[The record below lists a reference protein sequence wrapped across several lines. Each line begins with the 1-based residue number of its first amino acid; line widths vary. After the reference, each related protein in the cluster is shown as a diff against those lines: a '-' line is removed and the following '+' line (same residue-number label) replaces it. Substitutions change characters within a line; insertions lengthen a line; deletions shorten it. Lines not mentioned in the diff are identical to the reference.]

1 MTWQPW
7 RIIPAV
13 AASLLAIVLVYGMY
27 HGLTTTQVLGIS
39 SGSPGGGYYEVGEKL
54 LQVLSTD
61 LDEQRLEAPVSFQ
74 QVESHGPRQNLQHL
88 AERKAQLGIAVE
100 GLTVK
105 PKVSGGADIRGL
117 VKLSNSVFHVVVS
130 QQLSRTLGR
139 PNLQFTDLLVDHR
152 QKLGRPLRI
161 FMGSPHSGTH
171 TVMDMLLNYYKVAPE
186 TGLPWEVMEHGS
198 YTEVAAAFL
207 QGKVDVVCL
216 FVPIGSPAVVTMA
229 HHGVLLT
236 LTDAA
241 TEAIHMLRPSLNSA
255 IIPPGVYNKDFPA
268 TAVHS
273 LGADDILIANGE
285 VSNRLAYRIVRTI
298 AVHWQELQSGVLLTE
313 DFAKAQLSQNDYY
326 PLHPGAVAYYKGE
339 NVPLWPWFE
348 DKVRLV
354 IEHRDVV
361 LSVVGG
367 IPTLYTLLY
376 AWYQRR
382 RVTRLMAQIAALKIR
397 GATDRATIENI
408 RMHALT
414 LVAQGKLNRDSYAS
428 LNDYIA
434 AHLQLAPLPTEPS
447 TLTDGESKDA
457 LIK

>member
-13 AASLLAIVLVYGMY
+13 AASLLALALIYGMY
-27 HGLTTTQVLGIS
+27 HELTSTQVLGIS
-39 SGSPGGGYYEVGEKL
+39 SGAPGGGYYELGEKL

-61 LDEQRLEAPVSFQ
+61 LDEQRFEAPVSFEA
-74 QVESHGPRQNLQHL
+74 VESRGSRQNLQHL

-105 PKVSGGADIRGL
+105 PKVPGGADIRGL
-117 VKLSNSVFHVVVS
+117 VKLSNSILHIVVS
-130 QQLSRTLGR
+130 PQLSRTLGR

-161 FMGSPHSGTH
+161 FMGTPHSGTH

-186 TGLPWEVMEHGS
+186 TGLSWDVLKDGS
-198 YTEVAAAFL
+198 YMEVSNAFL
-207 QGKVDVVCL
+207 QGQIDVVCL
-216 FVPIGSPAVVTMA
+216 FVPVGSPAVAAMA
-229 HHGVLLT
+229 NHGVLLT
-236 LTDAA
+236 LTEAA
-241 TEAIHMLRPSLNSA
+241 GEAIHTLRPSLTSA
-255 IIPPGVYNKDFPA
+255 VIIPGVYNKDFPA
-268 TAVHS
+268 AAVNS
-273 LGADDILIANGE
+273 LGADNILIANGE

-298 AVHWQELQSGVLLTE
+298 AVHWHELQSGVLLAE
-313 DFAKAQLSQNDYY
+313 SFAKAQLNQNDYY

-354 IEHRDVV
+354 IDHREVV

-367 IPTLYTLLY
+367 IPTVYTLLY

-382 RVTRLMAQIAALKIR
+382 RVTRLMSQIAALRIR

-414 LVAQGKLNRDSYAS
+414 LVAQGKLSRDSYAS
-428 LNDYIA
+428 LNDFIE
-434 AHLQLAPLPTEPS
+434 AHLQRVPFPS
-447 TLTDGESKDA
+447 EASPPAGNESKDA
-457 LIK
+457 